1 MKPCAKRNRRGMLRR
16 GSGNAASAIVSME
29 SRPTSPAPRSSE
41 LSSLRSLQLSS
52 SFRGDVHPDSTIVN
66 PCSQRAGRQALLPL
80 NNAGAC
86 VYGAT
91 STGISGPVRVIAPAQ
106 FRGGRPPLQLQR
118 SFQPRAYR
126 RLTLVHIVNP
136 CSFARSGTGV
146 IRCTRHRAGRLSPH
160 DPVYRPSGR
169 ALHPEQGGLSESL
182 IQPSQ
187 SGAQRQTAKP
197 SGFAPCQTITK
208 ETFL

>member
-1 MKPCAKRNRRGMLRR
+1 MKPCAERNWRGMLRR

-66 PCSQRAGRQALLPL
+66 PCSQARRQTGVASSELRRRVRIWRYVHRHQWTSESHCSSSVSRRK
-80 NNAGAC
+80 A
-86 VYGAT
+86 AT
-91 STGISGPVRVIAPAQ
+91 Q
-106 FRGGRPPLQLQR
+106 
-118 SFQPRAYR
+118 RAYR

-146 IRCTRHRAGRLSPH
+146 ILSPGTGWADYLRMIQFASLQVARSTRSCPDH
-160 DPVYRPSGR
+160 HEGDLLIVWASTRWAARP
-169 ALHPEQGGLSESL
+169 
-182 IQPSQ
+182 
-187 SGAQRQTAKP
+187 
-197 SGFAPCQTITK
+197 
-208 ETFL
+208 